1 MQFIKYLTVGL
12 VNTLVGYGVF
22 FLLVQYSKIYP
33 EIANAIGYALALIV
47 AFSLNRMFVFKS
59 TVQNS
64 KALPRFI
71 AAFCLSFLINQLVL
85 VLFLRLLKWPA
96 EVSQIPAM
104 VSYTLVFYYLNK
116 NYVFPDLRPE

>member
-22 FLLVQYSKIYP
+22 FLLVQYSNIYP